1 MARWGWLLAC
11 LALAVFASLFPR
23 EAQAHPLGNFTI
35 NHHSSLEFAG
45 QNARITYVLDLAEIP
60 TLQQRESL
68 DADGEKLSG
77 KESDAYLDAEDALP
91 RGRPEAAGRRRGLAA
106 RGRRSLGGV
115 PARPGG
121 APDPAHQGQSAGRA
135 SEKLAR
141 SGPLCR
147 QYLREPLGVA

>member
-68 DADGEKLSG
+68 RRRRRALRQRVGRVSRCQ
-77 KESDAYLDAEDALP
+77 DALP
-91 RGRPEAAGRRRGLAA
+91 RGGPEAAGGRRGLAA
-106 RGRRSLGGV
+106 RGRRSLG
-115 PARPGG
+115 
-121 APDPAHQGQSAGRA
+121 
-135 SEKLAR
+135 
-141 SGPLCR
+141 
-147 QYLREPLGVA
+147 

>member
-68 DADGEKLSG
+68 DTTPT
-77 KESDAYLDAEDALP
+77 ESSQAKS
-91 RGRPEAAGRRRGLAA
+91 RTRI
-106 RGRRSLGGV
+106 SM
-115 PARPGG
+115 PGC
-121 APDPAHQGQSAGRA
+121 PPSWRA
-135 SEKLAR
+135 
-141 SGPLCR
+141 
-147 QYLREPLGVA
+147 